1 MVNPGAS
8 SYRVKNMM
16 DLKSPVQ
23 VTLQD
28 AGYETWLLSVD
39 GLPAVGFE
47 DSTVMGF
54 VCFFEDTPSLLRL
67 WRHLET
73 KLLIG
78 HASSLQRAG
87 EKTWNIYS
95 VFLSS
100 GNSDES
106 SMREV
111 RWIEEDLERTRKI
124 AACGLNTRYEIVKAL
139 LPLLPIQ
146 RQPLLESED
155 FDFTQRLLT
164 RLASIAPSA
173 ANVALDETITPAEV
187 ARLLGAQT

>member
-1 MVNPGAS
+1 
-8 SYRVKNMM
+8 MM

-23 VTLQD
+23 VVLQD

-47 DSTVMGF
+47 DNAVMGF
-54 VCFFEDTPSLLRL
+54 VCLFDDTPSLLRR
-67 WRHLET
+67 WRDLET
-73 KLLIG
+73 KLLTV
-78 HASSLQRAG
+78 HASSLQKAG

-100 GNSDES
+100 GSADETQL
-106 SMREV
+106 REI

-124 AACGLNTRYEIVKAL
+124 AACELSSRDEIVRAL

-146 RQPLLESED
+146 RQPLLDSED
-155 FDFTQRLLT
+155 FDLTQRL
-164 RLASIAPSA
+164 RKRIASIAPDA
-173 ANVALDETITPAEV
+173 ANAVLDDAVTPAEV
-187 ARLLGAQT
+187 VRLLGAKT